1 MIGEEVLQEF
11 INEALDKKF
20 KTYFKKYKTDIENND
35 EYIHISCFGVFLIQK
50 RFFLEIK

>member
-11 INEALDKKF
+11 IDEALDKKF

-35 EYIHISCFGVFLIQK
+35 ESIFHVIVFV
-50 RFFLEIK
+50 